1 MIKYKIT
8 KYIIILISIL
18 IFVTFAFLLRLA
30 YKPIDVSYLKKKI
43 PEINYLFKEID
54 TKNIILDFNIFKNH
68 LELKFIDPKI
78 KSFLEQ
84 ISNIMA
90 TEIKVSIKI
99 TNFLKKDL
107 KSSKLFI
114 NKGTFDLNQVSIL
127 KSNNLLDNTKVIEKL
142 PFKSISFKNT
152 NINVYDQEFKLGE
165 FNNINGNFENNFNK
179 ILLKDINIESI
190 SLHKNQN

>member
-1 MIKYKIT
+1 LIKYKIT

-190 SLHKNQN
+190 SLHK